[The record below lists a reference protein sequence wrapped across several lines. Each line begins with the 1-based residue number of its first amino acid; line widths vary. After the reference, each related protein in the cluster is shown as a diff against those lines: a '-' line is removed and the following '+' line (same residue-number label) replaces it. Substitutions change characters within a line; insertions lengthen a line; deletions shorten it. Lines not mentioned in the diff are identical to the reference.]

1 MKIAVCISGQPRN
14 VDRGISN
21 ILNFFKFDF
30 DVFSHAWWSRDAYQN
45 EFEQTKSDLVDN
57 SWISKMYQNFDV
69 KKILIEN
76 NTNFNQT
83 VCFYFKW
90 LD

>member
-45 EFEQTKSDLVDN
+45 ECKE
-57 SWISKMYQNFDV
+57 
-69 KKILIEN
+69 
-76 NTNFNQT
+76 NFN
-83 VCFYFKW
+83 
-90 LD
+90 